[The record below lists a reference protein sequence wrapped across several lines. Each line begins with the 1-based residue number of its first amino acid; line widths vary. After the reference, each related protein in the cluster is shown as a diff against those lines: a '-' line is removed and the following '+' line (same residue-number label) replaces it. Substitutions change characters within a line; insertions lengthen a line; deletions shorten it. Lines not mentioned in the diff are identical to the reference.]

1 MPIDIDGV
9 AKSHSGEEAPADGVT
24 EGSLTDSFLATSVDA
39 SVGQVHRELQVGDR
53 LGAWRIVGLIGS
65 GGMGE
70 VYRAERDQGDYQQT
84 VALKVMPAADG
95 EARRF
100 EQERQRLA
108 SLDHPGVSRIIDGGG
123 NDSILYMAM
132 EFVDG
137 VPIDRYVE
145 DRALSRRARL
155 GLFLE
160 LCSAVS
166 YAHERMIL
174 HRDIKPANVLVDSA
188 AHVRLIDFGIA
199 SLMDTEEAAPGALTR
214 AFAAPEQIAQG
225 PQTAATD
232 VFSLGALLHV
242 LVTGKR
248 PERRAD
254 RSLAIDANAIR
265 NRELVA
271 ILNRATA
278 LDPSQRYVSVEAL
291 SKDVLAW
298 LEHRPVEA
306 FGGDGGYVFSRF
318 VRRFPVASTLFSAF
332 MLTLA
337 AGLVI
342 SLALMQKAE
351 SESRKAREELARSEY
366 FLKSAKTSADVESA
380 YNDLLQR
387 MFGDDA
393 DVERMTG
400 IMMTRWA
407 EAQSRHKEEPDR
419 AALISYVI
427 GRYFVSR
434 NDFQTALKILEPWL
448 ADGYGDESVVA
459 KGNELMP
466 VIYYNMGR
474 NEEAIPYLRVIEKRY
489 SDGFEA
495 FSGEHAA
502 AASQLA
508 NASGDAED
516 VSRADFVIREAMK
529 SAADDPQMMI
539 FYWNQLGIMK
549 RQQGDLE
556 GGYEATRKIVE
567 ILETHTLTEV
577 TGRDVARMNLAAY
590 EYYYRHDLDRTAA
603 LVDATLT
610 QDIQA
615 TGVNRQYGR
624 AMELKGLVAGERG
637 DAAGAES
644 DLREA
649 VDTAD
654 RFSGRQSV
662 NYHIAALSLAEFLAD
677 QSRFSEALTI
687 VEDVSAN
694 LGAGPSGFS
703 RNRLALAEAYILAKQ
718 GTDAEGMREAFAR
731 IELEPVERHHIL
743 RYLYHRLLEELEFA
757 GAASGG

>member
-1 MPIDIDGV
+1 MPIDKNG
-9 AKSHSGEEAPADGVT
+9 AANGHEGARAPADGVT
-24 EGSLTDSFLATSVDA
+24 GGALTDSFLATSVDA
-39 SVGQVHRELQVGDR
+39 SELQVHPGVRVGDR
-53 LGAWRIVGLIGS
+53 LGAWRIVDLIGS

-84 VALKVMPAADG
+84 VALKVMPAVDG

-100 EQERQRLA
+100 ELERQRLA

-123 NDSILYMAM
+123 DDSILYMAM

-145 DRALSRRARL
+145 GHALSRRARL

-188 AHVRLIDFGIA
+188 GHVRLIDFGIA
-199 SLMDTEEAAPGALTR
+199 SLMDAEEVAPGGLTR
-214 AFAAPEQIAQG
+214 AFAAPEQLVHG

-232 VFSLGALLHV
+232 VFALGALLYV
-242 LVTGKR
+242 LLTGKR

-254 RSLAIDANAIR
+254 GGLAINANTIR

-278 LDPSQRYVSVEAL
+278 LDQTQRYVSVEAL
-291 SKDVLAW
+291 GKDVQAF
-298 LEHRPVEA
+298 LEHRPVGA
-306 FGGDGGYVFSRF
+306 FGGGGGYVLSRF
-318 VRRFPVASTLFSAF
+318 VRRFPVASTLFAAF
-332 MLTLA
+332 MLTLS

-366 FLKSAKTSADVESA
+366 FLKSAKTSADIESA

-400 IMMTRWA
+400 IMMSRWE
-407 EAQSRHKEEPDR
+407 EAQSRHTEEPDR

-427 GRYFVSR
+427 GRYFISR
-434 NDFQTALKILEPWL
+434 SDFQTALKILEPWL

-466 VIYYNMGR
+466 VIYYNIGH
-474 NEEAIPYLRVIEKRY
+474 NEDAIPYLRAIEKRY
-489 SDGFEA
+489 ADGFEA

-508 NASGDAED
+508 NASGMAED

-556 GGYEATRKIVE
+556 GGYEATRNIVD

-624 AMELKGLVAGERG
+624 AMELKGLVAAERG
-637 DAAGAES
+637 DAAGAEA

-649 VDTAD
+649 VDTAE

-662 NYHIAALSLAEFLAD
+662 NYHIAALSLAEFLVD
-677 QSRFSEALTI
+677 QARFDEAQTI
-687 VEDVSAN
+687 VKDVSAN
-694 LGAGPSGFS
+694 LGEGPSGFS

-718 GTDAEGMREAFAR
+718 GSDAEGLREALAR
-731 IELEPVERHHIL
+731 IQLEPVERHHIL
-743 RYLYHRLLEELEFA
+743 RYLYHRLLDEPEFA
-757 GAASGG
+757 GITAGD